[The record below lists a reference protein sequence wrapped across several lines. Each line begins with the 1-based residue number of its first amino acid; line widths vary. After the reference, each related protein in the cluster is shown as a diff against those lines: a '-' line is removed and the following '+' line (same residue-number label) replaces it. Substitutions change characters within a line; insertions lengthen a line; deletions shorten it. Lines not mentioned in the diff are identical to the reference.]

1 MLPDQSPILECDLLV
16 LGSGAGALSA
26 AATSA
31 ILGLEVVVVEKDD
44 VFGGATARSG
54 GWVWIPGNAAQPA
67 GDAEKAKVYI
77 QGRAGPHFRA
87 DRVDAFLAAA
97 PKMVSFFETHTALR
111 FRSIPGFYDYS
122 SDDPGAT
129 DGRAMI
135 TEPYVAAEL
144 GPLLDRV
151 RPPLTVATF
160 LGMMVELREQA
171 TFMKAGRSPAA
182 ALYVL
187 RRLAGHFLRL
197 ALTGRRARIANGAAL
212 VGRLLQS
219 ADKHGSRLL
228 SRSPARKLI
237 LASDGTVLG
246 AEVVVDGRPT
256 QILARK
262 GVVLATGGFNHDPV
276 RRERLVP
283 WSAGKPAAWD
293 MFPTGNTGDGLRMA
307 EEAGGIVGA
316 DLSSAV
322 ALGPLSTFDRL
333 VGNSLAFPQLSGRAK
348 PGLIAVLPSG
358 RRFCNEALSYHDFT
372 RALLGACAGRPDAEA
387 YLICDRRSYRRYGLG
402 FAKPWP
408 IPSGRYERMG
418 YLKKGATLRE
428 LAEACG
434 IDRQELE
441 ATVDAYN
448 AHAREGRDPEFGR
461 GSTAYER
468 ALGDADHGPNPCVA
482 PLEQGPFY
490 AVRVIPGVL
499 GAFAGLITDGQARV
513 LDGAGRPVPN
523 LYAAGNDAMSLFGG
537 DYIAGGTTLGPA
549 MTMGFLAGMTAAGKQ
564 P

>member
-1 MLPDQSPILECDLLV
+1 MLKSPAVLECDLLV

-26 AATSA
+26 AATAA
-31 ILGLEVVVVEKDD
+31 ILGLRVVVAEKDD
-44 VFGGATARSG
+44 TFGGATARSG
-54 GWVWIPGNAAQPA
+54 GWVWIPGNSGRPA
-67 GDAEKAKVYI
+67 GDVEEARIYI

-87 DRVDAFLAAA
+87 ARVDAFLAAA
-97 PKMVSFFETHTALR
+97 PKMVSFFETYTALR
-111 FRSIPGFYDYS
+111 FHSIPGFYDYS

-135 TEPYVAAEL
+135 TEPYDAAEL
-144 GPLLDRV
+144 GHLLDRV
-151 RPPLTVATF
+151 RAPLTVATF
-160 LGMMVELREQA
+160 LGVMIELREQA

-182 ALYVL
+182 AFYVL
-187 RRLAGHFLRL
+187 KRLTGHFMRI
-197 ALTGRRARIANGAAL
+197 AFTGRRARIANGAAL
-212 VGRLLQS
+212 VGRLLQA
-219 ADKHGSRLL
+219 ADKHGAQLF
-228 SRSPARKLI
+228 SRSPAKKLI
-237 LASDGTVLG
+237 RSSDGAVLG
-246 AEVVVDGRPT
+246 AEVVIDGRST
-256 QILARK
+256 QVLARQ

-276 RRERLVP
+276 RREALVS
-283 WSAGKPAAWD
+283 WSEGKPAAWD

-307 EEAGGIVGA
+307 EDAGGVVSA

-322 ALGPLSTFDRL
+322 AMGPLSTFDRP

-348 PGLIAVLPSG
+348 PGLIAVLPNG
-358 RRFCNEALSYHDFT
+358 RRFCNEALSYHEFT
-372 RALLGACAGRPDAEA
+372 KALISAYGGRPDAEA
-387 YLICDRRSYRRYGLG
+387 YLICDQRSYRRYGLG

-418 YLKKGATLRE
+418 YLKKGATLCE
-428 LAEACG
+428 LAVACG
-434 IDRQELE
+434 IDGQALE
-441 ATVDAYN
+441 ATLKAYN
-448 AHAREGRDPEFGR
+448 APARNGLDPEFGR

-468 ALGDADHGPNPCVA
+468 AMGDADHGPNPCVA

-490 AVRVIPGVL
+490 AVRVIPGAL
-499 GAFAGLITDGQARV
+499 GSFAGLITDGNARV
-513 LDGAGRPVPN
+513 LDSENKPVPN